1 MAEEKIRKIF
11 RRQVIKKMKV
21 TTVLGLYGGCLEDLE
36 VFLDQSKAAE
46 FFAKKMMEYGRD
58 PDNAVRMQTHD
69 VSFKHTGFTRTTD
82 GENIL
87 WVLLEED
94 AQNVAEREFKT
105 KLNTEELLQVQKK
118 LGFGL
123 ECWSTVIE
131 TAVEAVLEERK
142 KDNEA
147 NDKRD

>member
-1 MAEEKIRKIF
+1 
-11 RRQVIKKMKV
+11 MKV

-36 VFLDQSKAAE
+36 VFLDQSEAAE
-46 FFAKKMMEYGRD
+46 FFAKKMMEYGRE
-58 PDNAVRMQTHD
+58 PDNRVRMQTHD
-69 VSFKHTGFTRTTD
+69 VSFKHTGFTQTTD

-105 KLNTEELLQVQKK
+105 KLNTEELLEIQKK

-131 TAVEAVLEERK
+131 TAVEAILEERK
-142 KDNEA
+142 KDNETI
-147 NDKRD
+147 NKGTKTKTT

>member
-1 MAEEKIRKIF
+1 
-11 RRQVIKKMKV
+11 MKV
-21 TTVLGLYGGCLEDLE
+21 YVVTGLYKGCLEDSK
-36 VFLDQSKAAE
+36 VFLDEEKAKEFASKIYKEYGSKAE
-46 FFAKKMMEYGRD
+46 NR
-58 PDNAVRMQTHD
+58 VRFQAHD
-69 VSFKHTGFTRTTD
+69 ISFEKTGFTRTTD

-94 AQNVAEREFKT
+94 AQNVAKKEFKT
-105 KLNTEELLQVQKK
+105 KLNTEELLEIQKK

>member
-1 MAEEKIRKIF
+1 
-11 RRQVIKKMKV
+11 MKV
-21 TTVLGLYGGCLEDLE
+21 YVVTGLWGGLLEDSE
-36 VFLDQSKAAE
+36 VFLDEEKAKKFQRKIYKEYGSKAE
-46 FFAKKMMEYGRD
+46 
-58 PDNAVRMQTHD
+58 NQVRLQAHEI
-69 VSFKHTGFTRTTD
+69 SFKHTGFTRTTD

-105 KLNTEELLQVQKK
+105 KLDTAELLEIQKK
-118 LGFGL
+118 LEFGL
-123 ECWSTVIE
+123 ECWSGVIE

>member
-1 MAEEKIRKIF
+1 
-11 RRQVIKKMKV
+11 MKV
-21 TTVLGLYGGCLEDLE
+21 YVVTGLWGGLLEDSE
-36 VFLDQSKAAE
+36 VFLDEEKAKKFLRKIYKEYGSKAE
-46 FFAKKMMEYGRD
+46 
-58 PDNAVRMQTHD
+58 NQVRLQTHD

-105 KLNTEELLQVQKK
+105 KLDTTELLEIQKK
-118 LGFGL
+118 LEFGL
-123 ECWSTVIE
+123 ECWSGVIE

-142 KDNEA
+142 KNNEA
-147 NDKRD
+147 ANKGTKAKTT